1 MNNEE
6 RIKNLQA
13 NSGKYFI
20 LTGIWL
26 MVHVIMVLVTITNI
40 FSNGWNTFLIT
51 ICNSYVLY
59 KMLTSAMAFGKAL
72 TLLDL
77 LREQNN
83 TLCKNKGTK
92 NEKEGNQ

>member
-1 MNNEE
+1 MYTTD

-26 MVHVIMVLVTITNI
+26 IVHIIMIFVTITNL
-40 FSNGWNTFLIT
+40 FGDGWVVFLIT
-51 ICNSYVLY
+51 ICNGYTIY
-59 KMLTSAMAFGKAL
+59 KMLISAMMFGKAL

-77 LREQNN
+77 LRGQNN
-83 TLCKNKGTK
+83 TLCKNGGTN